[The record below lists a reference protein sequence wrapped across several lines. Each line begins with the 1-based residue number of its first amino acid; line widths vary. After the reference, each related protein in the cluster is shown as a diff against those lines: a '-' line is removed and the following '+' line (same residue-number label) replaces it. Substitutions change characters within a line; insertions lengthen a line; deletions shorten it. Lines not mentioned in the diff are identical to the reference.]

1 MTDGQEKKS
10 LVGASSREIAEEIVR
25 VLDEKNAKDIKL
37 LRVDDKTS
45 VTDYYVICTGNSSTQ
60 INALAGEVEYQLQE
74 MGLTPAHT
82 DGYNSGSWVALDYL
96 FVIVHVLHREER
108 EFYKL
113 EKLWSDGEDIQITT
127 TEK

>member
-1 MTDGQEKKS
+1 MQMTPEQAAK
-10 LVGASSREIAEEIVR
+10 IAVEAA
-25 VLDEKNAKDIKL
+25 LDRKAGELKV
-37 LRVDDKTS
+37 LRVTEL
-45 VTDYYVICTGNSSTQ
+45 TTLADYYVICTGNSSTQ

-113 EKLWSDGEDIQITT
+113 EKLYQDT
-127 TEK
+127 TERDISSLVSED